1 MKENN
6 GFWRKASVI
15 ITIITVSTAA
25 IFGYGLLCGT
35 VTTTKKEVAE
45 MKPKVQQN
53 REDIRVINTKL
64 DTLQNTVQKGFDDI
78 KLELRERQ

>member
-6 GFWRKASVI
+6 GLWRKAGVI
-15 ITIITVSTAA
+15 ITIITVFTAV

-35 VTTTKKEVAE
+35 VKTTKEDVDE
-45 MKPKVQQN
+45 MKPKVQYN
-53 REDIRVINTKL
+53 REDIKVINSKL

-78 KLELRERQ
+78 KQELREK